1 MRIGRFLLAVGPESI
16 TEISVKDNSEYPT
29 RMEGETLM
37 AYEQTNIMT
46 LVERAVSHRWSI
58 PEFQRG
64 FVWKPTQ
71 VRDLA
76 ESLWLDYPIGSLLVW
91 NSGQDA
97 QERVAVDAQRPSQ
110 WLVDGQQRA
119 TALCVLFGRKPYW
132 WPSADEWNKTLKR
145 YDIRFDVDAKE
156 PPFFWVANA
165 GIRRAKGNRYVC
177 LPKLLVLETQKDQG
191 QKQLTDLA
199 REIKV
204 QGLCDGMDA
213 MEVYTRLDRVRK
225 IRDKEIVSVTVGH
238 ELEDVVEIF
247 SRLNSR
253 GTRVTEADIYLG
265 VVAAR
270 NPSWVRD
277 AFLPYLQT
285 LAEAGFNINPN
296 LLFRTITGVGE
307 KKTRFKE
314 IPDTFWNP
322 DQIIPAWERTKI
334 AWRSLIARFRDYG
347 ILSND
352 IMPTEAA
359 LVTMISLIDKF
370 HDDAEFHTALYWFL
384 QASRFARYSGSGT
397 TSLDED
403 LRDIHT
409 CGSLREAIE
418 KLLHRFRHDDPV
430 EPDEFLRDYG
440 DSRFGRFILYLLV
453 YRNKAEDWDEHS
465 HRIGFEGLEVLAD
478 FRPQWHHIFPK
489 KYLEAHDN
497 GGLTDALG
505 NIAVIGPSINIRI
518 SARAPLD
525 YVSRYKITKQK
536 LEQQFID
543 PGFTNVQL
551 TGFENWTRSR
561 AERLAKEANAF
572 LVELRDGK

>member
-1 MRIGRFLLAVGPESI
+1 MG
-16 TEISVKDNSEYPT
+16 
-29 RMEGETLM
+29 
-37 AYEQTNIMT
+37 YEQTKLLEI
-46 LVERAVSHRWSI
+46 VERAVSHRWSI

-76 ESLWLDYPIGSLLVW
+76 ESLWLNYPIGSLLVW
-91 NSGQDA
+91 NSGHQA

-110 WLVDGQQRA
+110 WLVDGQQRT

-132 WPSADEWNKTLKR
+132 WASSDEWNKTLKR
-145 YDIRFDVDAKE
+145 YDIRFDVDAKQ
-156 PPFFWVANA
+156 PPYFWVANA
-165 GIRRAKGNRYVC
+165 GIRRAKGSRYVR
-177 LPKLLVLETQKDQG
+177 LSDLLVLDTQKEQDQR
-191 QKQLTDLA
+191 QLTDMA
-199 REIKV
+199 REIKA

-213 MEVYTRLDRVRK
+213 MEVFTRLDRVRK
-225 IRDKEIVSVTVGH
+225 IREKEIVTVTVDH

-270 NPSWVRD
+270 NPKWVRD
-277 AFLPYLQT
+277 TFLPYLQT
-285 LAEAGFNINPN
+285 LKEAGFDLNPN

-314 IPDTFWNP
+314 IPDTFWSPEN
-322 DQIIPAWERTKI
+322 IVPAWDRTRN
-334 AWRSLIARFRDYG
+334 AWKRLVARFREYG

-359 LVTMISLIDKF
+359 LVTMVSIIDKF
-370 HDDAEFHTALYWFL
+370 HDDAQFDKALYWFL

-403 LRDIHT
+403 LRDVQAAI
-409 CGSLREAIE
+409 SLSDSID
-418 KLLHRFRHDDPV
+418 KLLRRFRHEEQVDAED
-430 EPDEFLRDYG
+430 FLRDYG

-453 YRNKAEDWDEHS
+453 YKNKALDWDEHS
-465 HRIGFEGLEVLAD
+465 HRIGFEGVEVLAD

-489 KYLEAHDN
+489 KYLEGQN
-497 GGLTDALG
+497 NSGLVDALA
-505 NIAVIGPSINIRI
+505 NIAVIGPAINIRI
-518 SARAPLD
+518 SAKAPMD
-525 YVSRYKITKQK
+525 YVTRYKITSEK

-543 PGFTNVQL
+543 PQFTSVPITEYDAWVRL
-551 TGFENWTRSR
+551 R
-561 AERLAKEANAF
+561 AGLLAKEANAF
-572 LVELRDGK
+572 LAQLRNGQ